1 MDGRIRVMIADDHPL
16 VRLGM
21 RSYLETQVDID
32 VVGEAVDGQH
42 AVELAMTLKPDVI
55 LMDLLM
61 PLMSGIEA
69 TQAIKAS
76 PVASEI
82 VILTSS
88 LDDERMVQAL
98 RAGALSYILKT
109 TSADEVGETLRSA
122 ARHQSVLD
130 PQVQQRLIGE
140 LRGAV
145 GTKPWEDLTERERGV
160 LKEIAAGKSNQEIA
174 DDLGIGIKTVKTHV
188 SNIFLKID
196 VLDRTQAAIYAIRNH
211 LD

>member
-1 MDGRIRVMIADDHPL
+1 MIRVMIADDHPL

-21 RSYLETQVDID
+21 RSYLETQEDIE
-32 VVGEAVDGQH
+32 VVGEAVDGQS
-42 AVELAMTLKPDVI
+42 AVDLAMQLQPDVI

-61 PLMSGIEA
+61 PVMSGIEA
-69 TQAIKAS
+69 TVAIKARA
-76 PVASEI
+76 VVSEV

-88 LDDERMVQAL
+88 LDDERMIQAL

-109 TSADEVGETLRSA
+109 TSADKVAEALRSA

-130 PQVQQRLIGE
+130 PQVQQRLVGE
-140 LRGAV
+140 LRG
-145 GTKPWEDLTERERGV
+145 GQSTKPWQDLTERERDV
-160 LKEIAAGKSNQEIA
+160 LKDIAEGKSNQEIA

-188 SNIFLKID
+188 SNIFLKLD
-196 VLDRTQAAIYAIRNH
+196 VLDRTQAAIYAIRHH